1 MTARPSPAAGLAFRR
16 VDLGAVTLHVGEA
29 GPADGPVVILLHGF
43 PESAAGW
50 HKQVG
55 PLAEAGFR
63 VIVPDQRGY
72 GLSDKPTR
80 IEDYHL
86 DRLAEDVVA
95 LGRAC
100 GAERFFLVGHDWGGL
115 VAWWVASFHP
125 DPIIRLAILNA
136 PHPGIVGE
144 YIRRHPG
151 QWLRSLYVGFF
162 QLRGFAERW
171 LTADDATALRRAL
184 VSTSRTG
191 TFSKAELDA
200 YAREWTRP
208 RAMTAMLAW
217 YRALVKLPRR
227 EAPRVRRP
235 TLILWGRRDTALQP
249 GLAEASLRLCDD
261 GRIRWFPDTTH
272 WIQHEEPQAV
282 SSALVSFFREADHA

>member
-1 MTARPSPAAGLAFRR
+1 MTSRPFSTHSLAFRR
-16 VDLGAVTLHVGEA
+16 VDLGPVTLNVGEA

-50 HKQVG
+50 HRQVE

-72 GLSDKPTR
+72 GLSDRPQR
-80 IEDYHL
+80 IEAYHL

-100 GAERFFLVGHDWGGL
+100 KADQFYLAGHDWGGL

-125 DPIIRLAILNA
+125 DHVLRLAILNA
-136 PHPGIVGE
+136 PHPGVVGAYMRE
-144 YIRRHPG
+144 HPG

-162 QLRGFAERW
+162 QLRGVAERW
-171 LTADDATALRRAL
+171 LTADDAKALRRAL
-184 VSTSRTG
+184 VGTSRQG
-191 TFSKAELDA
+191 TFSKADLDA

-208 RAMTAMLAW
+208 QAMTAMLAW

-227 EAPRVRRP
+227 DAPRVRMP
-235 TLILWGRRDTALQP
+235 VLILWGKRDHALQP

-261 GRIRWFPDTTH
+261 ARIRWFPDTTH
-272 WIQHEEPQAV
+272 WVQHEEPDAV
-282 SSALVSFFREADHA
+282 SSEFEEFFEAAVKP

>member
-1 MTARPSPAAGLAFRR
+1 MTASDSPSQDLTFRR
-16 VDLGAVTLHVGEA
+16 IDLGGVTLHVGEA

-43 PESAAGW
+43 PESARGW
-50 HKQVG
+50 HRQVG
-55 PLAEAGFR
+55 PLARAGFR

-72 GLSDKPTR
+72 GLSDRPRR
-80 IEDYHL
+80 IEAYHL

-100 GAERFFLVGHDWGGL
+100 GAERFSLAGHDWGGL

-125 DPIIRLAILNA
+125 EHVSRLAILNA
-136 PHPGIVGE
+136 PHPGIVGA
-144 YIRRHPG
+144 YMRHHPG

-171 LTADDATALRRAL
+171 LTADDAKALRRAL
-184 VSTSRTG
+184 ASTSRKG
-191 TFSKAELDA
+191 TFSKADLDA

-208 RAMTAMLAW
+208 GAMTAMLAW
-217 YRALVKLPRR
+217 YRALARLPRR
-227 EAPRVRRP
+227 EAPRVRMP
-235 TLILWGRRDTALQP
+235 TLILWGRRDHALQP
-249 GLAEASLRLCDD
+249 GLAEASLELCDD

-272 WIQHEEPQAV
+272 WIQHEEPEAV
-282 SSALVSFFREADHA
+282 SSALESFFKGADQP